1 MTVSWWHEE
10 SRRHRRLVKKAGK
23 LDVEDLC
30 EICRMRG
37 VVAAVNNT
45 GAPAQGSSASSSPGS
60 AANAAPELITHE
72 NDQLA
77 MAGAPDEFDVG
88 ARSSQEVEPC
98 EREAAEVEPR
108 LADN

>member
-1 MTVSWWHEE
+1 MSMSWWREE

-23 LDVEDLC
+23 LDVQDLY

-37 VVAAVNNT
+37 VVPAVNNT

-60 AANAAPELITHE
+60 AANAAPELTTHE
-72 NDQLA
+72 NDQLG
-77 MAGAPDEFDVG
+77 MAGAPDGFDVG

-98 EREAAEVEPR
+98 DSEAAEVEPR
-108 LADN
+108 MADN

>member
-1 MTVSWWHEE
+1 MSMSWWHEE

-23 LDVEDLC
+23 LDVEDLY

-37 VVAAVNNT
+37 VVPAVNNT

-60 AANAAPELITHE
+60 AANAAPELVTHE
-72 NDQLA
+72 SDQLA

-98 EREAAEVEPR
+98 DSEAAEVEPR
-108 LADN
+108 MADN